1 MDCIHELGGQGRVR
15 LLPPPARATN
25 GPAKEGR
32 REQGQQ
38 GKEQEDDGRVEIKHR
53 HEDEDEDRRDAGD
66 NQLRQVLPI
75 ERLQLLNRVH
85 RIDEHVAGAPFLQ
98 VARAEGEQ
106 VGVEQAA

>member
-1 MDCIHELGGQGRVR
+1 M
-15 LLPPPARATN
+15 ARRKKVGVN
-25 GPAKEGR
+25 KVSR
-32 REQGQQ
+32 

-106 VGVEQAA
+106 VGVEQAAQLDLHQCRGAVAD